1 MANRQYVGARYV
13 PKFADPAEWDNIRQ
27 YESLTIVTH
36 LGNSFTSKKPVPA
49 GVDISNTEYWVN
61 TGNYNEQIDAYRK
74 EVQNLAKKTSGII
87 GYGAKADGV
96 TDDTPAFNA
105 MLNAVGYVYLP
116 AGTYLFNN
124 LVVNKQCLIFGDGID
139 TVLKCNGLTVNAF
152 HCDVKEIRISPSETC
167 AFGLKITKS
176 FCRVHDITIE
186 DSQTA
191 FFEKALMVGDV
202 GQGAWNNS
210 FSNVF
215 INVTGSGFKGGD
227 GVCLTSAVN
236 NTFDNIHVYYKN
248 NGISLSEDKTAGYSI
263 DGVQFSNLNVEHC
276 YTGIVS
282 AGCANIFL
290 DNSIFD
296 QCITKGFNAVNTN
309 TIMVSNCYI
318 SCEQSSLNTYK
329 GLELNNCAH
338 IKVVNTVFGGRMN
351 DYGITLGSV
360 SDCIIQNTQ
369 IETFKNGVNI
379 DEPCKDVI
387 IDGCYFGETTEHSI
401 EISSNYAKFYNITGG
416 GAVVVYKGT
425 DTALFDGV
433 TVETFTPDGGQPD
446 YDKTVGIPY
455 PGRLA
460 IIGVPRTGDIPFTI
474 SYLGNNVC
482 RLHKL
487 SGNWDGQSSVTVT
500 WIYPK

>member
-1 MANRQYVGARYV
+1 MANRQYIGARYV
-13 PKFADPAEWDNIRQ
+13 PKFSDPVEWNSALS
-27 YESLTIVTH
+27 YEALTIVTH

-49 GVDISNTEYWVN
+49 GVDIANTEYWVN
-61 TGNYNEQIDAYRK
+61 TGNYNEQIEAYRK

-105 MLNAVGYVYLP
+105 MLNAVGFVYLP

-124 LVVNKQCLIFGDGID
+124 LVVNKPCLIFGDGIN
-139 TVLKCNGLTVNAF
+139 TMLKCNGLTINEY
-152 HCDVKEIRISPSETC
+152 HCDVREIRISPSETC

-176 FCRVHDITIE
+176 FCRVHDVNID

-202 GQGAWNNS
+202 GQGAWSNS

-227 GVCLTSAVN
+227 GICLTSAVN

-263 DGVQFSNLNVEHC
+263 DGVQFSNLNFEHC
-276 YTGIVS
+276 NTGFVCD
-282 AGCANIFL
+282 GCSSIFL

-296 QCITKGFNAVNTN
+296 QCITNGFSAVNTN
-309 TIMVSNCYI
+309 TIMLSNCYI
-318 SCEQSSLNTYK
+318 SCSPSSTQLYK
-329 GLELNNCAH
+329 AFDLNNCGH
-338 IKVVNTVFGGRMN
+338 IKVINTKFGGAGN
-351 DYGITLGSV
+351 NFGVTLASV

-369 IETFKNGVNI
+369 FETFKNGVNI
-379 DEPCKDVI
+379 NEQCKDVI

-401 EISSNYAKFYNITGG
+401 EISSNYAKYYNITGG
-416 GAVVVYKGT
+416 GTVVVYKGT
-425 DTALFDGV
+425 ATALLDGY
-433 TVETFTPDGGQPD
+433 TEESFTPTGGQSY
-446 YDKTVGIPY
+446 YDKTVNIPY
-455 PGRLA
+455 PNRSV
-460 IIGVPRTGDIPFTI
+460 IIGVPITADIPFTV

-487 SGNWDGQSSVTVT
+487 SGNWDGQTSVTVS